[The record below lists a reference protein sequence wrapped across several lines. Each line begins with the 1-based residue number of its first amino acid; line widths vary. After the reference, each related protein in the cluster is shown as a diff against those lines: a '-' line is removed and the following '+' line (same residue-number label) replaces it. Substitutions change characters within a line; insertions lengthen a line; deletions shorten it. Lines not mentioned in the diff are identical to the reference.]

1 MAVATGS
8 VEHVFESEIV
18 SMEARGGAPGT
29 LVRLEEVRA
38 ALGALREPLRRA
50 DSWSP
55 LERRRALRLLDAVV
69 AEVTVQ
75 RAGVVLAEQPGVG
88 DRDSVAARARTARIG
103 LGEARREARQARTL
117 TDLPG
122 MADAVASG
130 RVPLPHVDALARVAE
145 ASGQRAVEALRR
157 PELARQLVGM
167 AERLTA
173 SEFAASAA
181 RLLAAADPETVERG
195 VDAQRR
201 ARFFVLSHQPD
212 GTYLRGRV
220 DRLAGET
227 LRVALAAVRE
237 APDEHRDAAQ
247 ANADALVALA
257 ERALSG
263 MAGVRQRSVDRAG
276 PPADDPEQDA
286 ADARVSGVAQRP
298 QVALLVPAETFV
310 EVRAAQERRRA
321 DPAVEAVGVA
331 ERAVAGAGAVG
342 VEVAAAPAVGVEPA
356 VLESGPPVAMSQLA
370 RLLCDA
376 ELSRVV
382 LSAPSRPLDVG
393 RSHRAFTAAQRRAVI
408 VRDRAC
414 AWNGCEVPA
423 AFCEVHHIRWWDRD
437 RGRSDL
443 ENAVLLCSHH
453 HHTVHRSDLAIERID
468 GPPGGRAM
476 WAEPVR
482 YRFTWGSGPRRGETA
497 NAPPRAGSSA
507 EVGTPLGSV
516 A

>member
-1 MAVATGS
+1 MI
-8 VEHVFESEIV
+8 EHMFEREGV
-18 SMEARGGAPGT
+18 SRGAAGGAPDT

-38 ALGALREPLRRA
+38 ALGALREPLRSA
-50 DSWSP
+50 DSWAP

-69 AEVTVQ
+69 AEVAVQ

-88 DRDSVAARARTARIG
+88 DRDAVAARARTARIG
-103 LGEARREARQARTL
+103 LGEARREVRQARTL
-117 TDLPG
+117 TAVPG

-145 ASGQRAVEALRR
+145 ASGERATEALRR
-157 PELARQLVGM
+157 PELARQLLGM
-167 AERLTA
+167 AERCTA
-173 SEFAASAA
+173 GEFAASAA
-181 RLLAAADPETVERG
+181 RLLAAADPEAVERG

-237 APDEHRDAAQ
+237 APDELRDAAQ

-263 MAGVRQRSVDRAG
+263 MAGVRQRRLDLEGRQ
-276 PPADDPEQDA
+276 ADDTEQDA

-298 QVALLVPAETFV
+298 QVALLVPAETFA

-321 DPAVEAVGVA
+321 DRVPEEAGTA
-331 ERAVAGAGAVG
+331 ERAAAVQ
-342 VEVAAAPAVGVEPA
+342 PA
-356 VLESGPPVAMSQLA
+356 VLESGVPVAMSQLA

-414 AWNGCEVPA
+414 AWNGCDVPA

-437 RGRSDL
+437 HGRTDL

-468 GPPGGRAM
+468 GPPTDGATWGDPA
-476 WAEPVR
+476 R
-482 YRFTWGSGPRRGETA
+482 YRFTWGSGPRSGETV
-497 NAPPRAGSSA
+497 NAPPGGDVSTAAGP
-507 EVGTPLGSV
+507 PLGSV